1 MYAHV
6 RSQDREAKTW
16 NNSKEE
22 VAAAW
27 NLLFYEI
34 KGSFTPGNFNL
45 PGAKLRFHFEDQVGW
60 IYFEGLGKNP
70 ATFRLF
76 MHLNL

>member
-1 MYAHV
+1 MSAHV
-6 RSQDREAKTW
+6 RSQDREAATW
-16 NNSKEE
+16 INLQGE

-45 PGAKLRFHFEDQVGW
+45 PE
-60 IYFEGLGKNP
+60 
-70 ATFRLF
+70 
-76 MHLNL
+76 LNFKD